1 APDFAE
7 AHNTLGDVLTAL
19 GRFGEAEA
27 CCREAVRLQPGYA
40 EAYNNLG
47 IALASLSRPQE
58 AEACYREA
66 LRLKPGNATA
76 LKNLGLALLSLG
88 RLGEAE
94 SCYREALRLEPENT
108 AVLKNLGNALSL
120 QGKLSEAADAF
131 ERAAALEPDDADALA
146 TWVFTKQRMCDW
158 AAQREDE
165 ARFRAG
171 LKAQALQA
179 TPGVAFRLLGVSS
192 TAEEQFAYA
201 RRVAAGLA
209 AHEPAPFPSLPPRS
223 GERIRLGYLFHPRP
237 IGYLIAGLVE
247 HHDRRRFEVIGYATG
262 PDDGS
267 GVRDR
272 LAKAFDRLVDI
283 VPMQDLDAARLIH
296 ADALDVLVDLN
307 GFTPA
312 GRPKI
317 PAYRPAPIQVNYLGY
332 PGTMGADFI
341 DYILV
346 DRFVVPPEQ
355 QPFFSERV
363 VYVPGCYQ
371 CNDDKRAIAAAT
383 PSRAECGLPE
393 AGFVFCCFNDSY
405 KLTPRF
411 FDVWMRLLHA
421 VPGSVLWLLEFN
433 PWIRT
438 NLMREAE
445 ARGIASTRLVF
456 APRLPLPEHLARYR
470 LADLFLDTLPY
481 NAHVTASDA
490 LWVGL
495 PVLTCAGETFAGRV
509 GGSLLQ
515 AVGLSELVTASL
527 EDYEALAL
535 RLAGD
540 AGMLTR
546 LRARLAQNR
555 QTCPLF
561 DTERAT
567 RNLEAAYW
575 RMHQIRKAGRPPIAF
590 SISPS
595 ERTL

>member
-1 APDFAE
+1 
-7 AHNTLGDVLTAL
+7 
-19 GRFGEAEA
+19 
-27 CCREAVRLQPGYA
+27 
-40 EAYNNLG
+40 
-47 IALASLSRPQE
+47 
-58 AEACYREA
+58 
-66 LRLKPGNATA
+66 
-76 LKNLGLALLSLG
+76 
-88 RLGEAE
+88 
-94 SCYREALRLEPENT
+94 
-108 AVLKNLGNALSL
+108 
-120 QGKLSEAADAF
+120 
-131 ERAAALEPDDADALA
+131 
-146 TWVFTKQRMCDW
+146 
-158 AAQREDE
+158 
-165 ARFRAG
+165 
-171 LKAQALQA
+171 
-179 TPGVAFRLLGVSS
+179 
-192 TAEEQFAYA
+192 
-201 RRVAAGLA
+201 
-209 AHEPAPFPSLPPRS
+209 
-223 GERIRLGYLFHPRP
+223 
-237 IGYLIAGLVE
+237 
-247 HHDRRRFEVIGYATG
+247 
-262 PDDGS
+262 
-267 GVRDR
+267 VRDR
-272 LAKAFDRLVDI
+272 LAKAFDRFVDI
-283 VPMQDLDAARLIH
+283 VPMQDPDAARLIH

-355 QPFFSERV
+355 KPFFSERV

-421 VPGSVLWLLEFN
+421 VPGSVLWLLEPN
-433 PWIRT
+433 RLVAS
-438 NLMREAE
+438 NLAREAE
-445 ARGIASTRLVF
+445 ARGIAPTRLVF
-456 APRLPLPEHLARYR
+456 APRLPLPEHLARHR

-481 NAHVTASDA
+481 NAHTTASDA
-490 LWVGL
+490 LWAGL
-495 PVLTCAGETFAGRV
+495 PVLTCAGDTFAGRV

-515 AVGLSELVTASL
+515 AVGLGELVTASL

-540 AGMLTR
+540 AGVLTR

-555 QTCPLF
+555 QTFPLF

-595 ERTL
+595 ERAL